1 MTPEQKHTREEI
13 VKEANLIAVLYG
25 RIMIKINQ
33 AENEKQSLKGLKK
46 LAQTLETHERQNFHV
61 GRMN

>member
-1 MTPEQKHTREEI
+1 MELEQIKIREEI
-13 VKEANLIAVLYG
+13 VKEANLIAVLYD
-25 RIMIKINQ
+25 RILTKIRQ